1 MEKKGVETRE
11 GRDAANDHSVELN
24 LSNCKEVQHYGNT
37 SLETDDGNEQLN
49 MSHVK
54 VCMLSTNGVVYTI
67 SISNSRAE
75 WKVDLLIPLSSRKN
89 TAG

>member
-1 MEKKGVETRE
+1 MEKKGEEIRE
-11 GRDAANDHSVELN
+11 GRDAANDHRVELN
-24 LSNCKEVQHYGNT
+24 LSNCNEVQHYGNT

-75 WKVDLLIPLSSRKN
+75 
-89 TAG
+89 